1 LEENRDLAR
10 GDIGVVEMGRCF
22 HEYSKHHGKVQKD
35 GDVMTA
41 KEVVDAIYGIIQD
54 ASQVGVV
61 DVFVDLLETDDPD
74 ASEVNKLCRSASTTP
89 EELEDA
95 RLYGLDG
102 GEFWLGTWDNERR
115 QAYIKDRIDGDE
127 ELTALDKV
135 QFLRYRY
142 EHGRTVT
149 EYVERW
155 DGIDDVR
162 ELAERLADAT
172 GDEVY
177 RRVLGDR
184 DVTSY

>member
-1 LEENRDLAR
+1 
-10 GDIGVVEMGRCF
+10 MGRCF
-22 HEYSKHHGKVQKD
+22 HEYSKHHGKVRKD

-61 DVFVDLLETDDPD
+61 DVFVDLLETEDPD
-74 ASEVNKLCRSASTTP
+74 ASEVNKLCRSANTTP

-115 QAYIKDRIDGDE
+115 QAYITDRVENDE
-127 ELTALDKV
+127 ELSALDKV

-142 EHGRTVT
+142 EHGQTVND
-149 EYVERW
+149 YVERW

-172 GDEVY
+172 GDDVY